1 MKKFTQKDIKTLFL
15 HLCCSRCKNEFT
27 INSIKILEQDCDM
40 MLCSLS
46 CEKCGKDFGEVVFNY
61 NRKSD
66 KHNPLEIL
74 DDYDE
79 VLDRKQKSVEREIA
93 ESSKYII
100 DIAA

>member
-1 MKKFTQKDIKTLFL
+1 MSNNQMIISLVIK
-15 HLCCSRCKNEFT
+15 N
-27 INSIKILEQDCDM
+27 
-40 MLCSLS
+40 
-46 CEKCGKDFGEVVFNY
+46 
-61 NRKSD
+61 
-66 KHNPLEIL
+66 NPLEIL

>member
-1 MKKFTQKDIKTLFL
+1 MSNNQMI
-15 HLCCSRCKNEFT
+15 
-27 INSIKILEQDCDM
+27 I
-40 MLCSLS
+40 SL
-46 CEKCGKDFGEVVFNY
+46 VI
-61 NRKSD
+61 

-74 DDYDE
+74 YDYDE